1 MPISPSS
8 DAHAH
13 PHPHTATNGTSPTFP
28 MIRSVARQLEL
39 SRDTLE
45 VKGRGRPQR
54 RHPPGGA
61 RVGGGPLAPMGCPHP
76 VPHGAGGFAQNPVK
90 PRLSDPPRAGRCLWG
105 RVSSPTQRPS
115 AHKKTARSGVQPPPP
130 SRPVTRCP
138 PSPTSRTLC
147 RFRRCCLVPLAL
159 CRPSPQTLSTLRLPT
174 PVAPPP
180 HFPPRPL
187 SREAAGEVPR
197 SR

>member
-8 DAHAH
+8 DAHPH
-13 PHPHTATNGTSPTFP
+13 PHPRTATNGTSP
-28 MIRSVARQLEL
+28 MIRSVARKLEL
-39 SRDTLE
+39 SRVTPK

-54 RHPPGGA
+54 RHPPAARAWGGSPGA
-61 RVGGGPLAPMGCPHP
+61 NGVPPPPVG
-76 VPHGAGGFAQNPVK
+76 VPQGAGGFAQNPVK
-90 PRLSDPPRAGRCLWG
+90 PRLSDPPPQDVACGCRFT
-105 RVSSPTQRPS
+105 SPTTRPS
-115 AHKKTARSGVQPPPP
+115 AHKKTSRSGEQPPPP

-147 RFRRCCLVPLAL
+147 GLRRCFVPLAL
-159 CRPSPQTLSTLRLPT
+159 CRPSPQTLSTLCLPT
-174 PVAPPP
+174 PAAPPP